1 MRYAWFRRTIA
12 AVFVLSG
19 GICAAQ
25 NKINPATQI
34 AWPTGCQVYNVATNS
49 CPSAGGIVYMGP
61 WSRTTTYLVNQAA
74 FYSGATYVSLVNSNL
89 NNVPSTSPSDWQPLF
104 TGVGVTVQNAYSTL
118 PTETYFNVANASATD
133 GIFASDDPTHSAT
146 TLALRNGAYLDAA
159 NVFTQ
164 NQTMPTV
171 NNAPISWFTGMGNAN
186 IGGSLPSATTGS
198 NNTASGVYALSSNT
212 TGSNNT
218 ASGTYALSS
227 NTTGY
232 FNTASGTDALSSNTT
247 GSTNT
252 ASGVSAL
259 SLNTTGSNN
268 TASGLGALLSNTTG
282 SDNTASGENA
292 GSYISGGT
300 AGNTISSNSL
310 YDGYLTEAMASGDT
324 NENVIGNM
332 AVGAGSNT
340 TTIGNSSITKTVLQ
354 GTIFDGAAQI
364 ASTNLSD
371 RSNLVREVP
380 LAGTQT
386 ISQPSGTTLAINDL
400 NNFYV
405 ASQYQTPSGTGNNG
419 IANAI
424 AQGCA
429 AGTGCTVVADPGY
442 ATTEF
447 PMSYWNGMDWP
458 TNTSVWDYRAGT
470 NSLFSHDPMSI
481 VSEQGFRLVTN
492 FDVSQYTMNTCCG
505 GRDNGPGGFTNIF
518 TEYTGSNNTQNTF
531 GGIPMVGGYGAI
543 RPGIFNSVT
552 RYDSGQTFDEWQ
564 QLNCHGTGDCIGH
577 FEQLFADGGINRVDD
592 EGVHLADTSVE
603 EDQVVFTGTISSAA
617 TTGATTV
624 TVTCTIG
631 CATQGQDRL
640 LLDTNS
646 AKTISGTF
654 TTLATAPVNQF
665 PAAITD
671 ANANYPVTTFV
682 SLCYAGSDNGAGGA
696 AGCPT
701 NGTAP
706 SGYIPPQATS
716 PTQQAPNSPIVTSIL
731 PSYPNQPGYVCTNT
745 TAQSGNSAAACY
757 MPASGVGCLT
767 DQQEYETVNYTYN
780 SATQQVTL
788 LNLTSSHLN
797 GMSFGVGGLCG
808 YAVEETRTIYHDG
821 GTQGVQSV
829 VLPVAG
835 TPTSTSLL
843 YIFQRVNEG
852 LQPWLG
858 ADVQDDLLASA
869 SANVTLLADGTT
881 VQLTITSSSTIGCYQ
896 SGLPVTITTA
906 NSTYNGTY
914 PITATSCGAGGIA
927 TFTYTPS
934 PAPSGTTPSTATLSY
949 NNLQYTLYPAA
960 RTLSVYD
967 AATKSVDGT
976 FYLMPNTMLWAQ
988 NDPVRQAHYYPIVV
1002 TGSGNPSYVAHWTP
1016 EPEYGGTDAGITWD
1030 GIQRGGD
1037 DGGFALNNLTV
1048 STHYREHGG
1057 TQTAPYG
1064 AYKVNG
1070 VYGTDFYIGNAPEQ
1084 AVIEVTNCKVDI
1096 GCNGPLANFDLL
1108 KSNNAE
1114 NANGGNGI
1122 PAINIDPANGGK
1134 ILIGGGGGGQPDNQ
1148 GVSLAPVEAGY
1159 WIADQNV
1166 TSPVAQVGGIATS
1179 AAMPTP
1185 GGPQTN
1191 VIGTVGSTTY
1201 SYYVVA
1207 HPVGGGT
1214 VLSNLGGENS
1224 PVFCGI
1230 GCGVTN
1236 GNATLSATNYNQVCA
1251 GGPNSPALYNPAV
1264 ASWDILKLLGSTYYA
1279 LATNVVVTATNM
1291 GCVNDQGQSLPTYVV
1306 PASNTTGQTTVNG
1319 PLNAATVNATASV
1332 TAPHIIATGNTVT
1345 LSGTGGTPTCVASTT
1360 CLDLRG
1366 RLSIPSATT
1375 SSVVTF
1381 ATAFGTAPVCTVT
1394 QNGGA
1399 TFFIPAWSSTTTAL
1413 TITTGVALTA
1423 AEEFDYTCI
1432 Q

>member
-1 MRYAWFRRTIA
+1 MNRTVKFKLRKNGDYSSMMSHSLWRGAMKMFLFAVVASRMVYGQVPTTLIEDTIYHADGTYASGTLLITWPAFATSTGQAIPAGNLTAQIGANGAVSLSLTPNIGATPAGTYYSVIYHLDDGTVSKEYWVVPNVTQTTITAMRSEVMPASIAMQMASQTYINNLLTGYLPISGGSLQGALLLNADPQAALQAATKEYVDSNVQTIA
-12 AVFVLSG
+12 SELS
-19 GICAAQ
+19 Q
-25 NKINPATQI
+25 K
-34 AWPTGCQVYNVATNS
+34 
-49 CPSAGGIVYMGP
+49 
-61 WSRTTTYLVNQAA
+61 
-74 FYSGATYVSLVNSNL
+74 
-89 NNVPSTSPSDWQPLF
+89 
-104 TGVGVTVQNAYSTL
+104 
-118 PTETYFNVANASATD
+118 VANA
-133 GIFASDDPTHSAT
+133 P
-146 TLALRNGAYLDAA
+146 
-159 NVFTQ
+159 
-164 NQTMPTV
+164 
-171 NNAPISWFTGMGNAN
+171 
-186 IGGSLPSATTGS
+186 TGS
-198 NNTASGVYALSSNT
+198 QL
-212 TGSNNT
+212 
-218 ASGTYALSS
+218 
-227 NTTGY
+227 
-232 FNTASGTDALSSNTT
+232 
-247 GSTNT
+247 
-252 ASGVSAL
+252 
-259 SLNTTGSNN
+259 
-268 TASGLGALLSNTTG
+268 
-282 SDNTASGENA
+282 
-292 GSYISGGT
+292 
-300 AGNTISSNSL
+300 
-310 YDGYLTEAMASGDT
+310 
-324 NENVIGNM
+324 
-332 AVGAGSNT
+332 
-340 TTIGNSSITKTVLQ
+340 
-354 GTIFDGAAQI
+354 
-364 ASTNLSD
+364 
-371 RSNLVREVP
+371 
-380 LAGTQT
+380 

-405 ASQYQTPSGTGNNG
+405 ASQYQTPAGTGNNG

-843 YIFQRVNEG
+843 YIFQRVGEG

-914 PITATSCGAGGIA
+914 PITATSCGAGSTA

-976 FYLMPNTMLWAQ
+976 FYLMPNMMLWAQ

-1122 PAINIDPANGGK
+1122 PTINIDPANGGK

-1264 ASWDILKLLGSTYYA
+1264 ASWDILKLVGSTYYA

-1332 TAPHIIATGNTVT
+1332 TAPTMNATAGYQVNGTALAASNLSNGTTGSGAVVLAT
-1345 LSGTGGTPTCVASTT
+1345 SPTISGT
-1360 CLDLRG
+1360 L
-1366 RLSIPSATT
+1366 
-1375 SSVVTF
+1375 
-1381 ATAFGTAPVCTVT
+1381 TA
-1394 QNGGA
+1394 
-1399 TFFIPAWSSTTTAL
+1399 
-1413 TITTGVALTA
+1413 TTGVTVQDTSGVDNYGAMKLLSPNLGTGIGADYGLGIGTSYSTNNAGLIYFENKGGAGSATNFVSIGVFGSSGMQVDGNNNIFTLGSVTAPTVNVTASVANNAGLQHFTQAMCTTGASVGAWCDTAVTFPVAEPDTNYALVCTLNGSGSNSQGLLNFYSPSTTGAILRLTSGA
-1423 AEEFDYTCI
+1423 ADSNSGSANCI
-1432 Q
+1432 LMHN

>member
-1 MRYAWFRRTIA
+1 MNRTVKFKLRKNGDYSSMMSHSLWRGAMKMFLFAVVASRMVYGQVPTTLIEDTIYHADGTYASGTLLITWPAFATSTGQAIPAGNLTAQIGANGAVSLSLTPNIGATPAGTYYSVIYHLDDGTVSKEYWVVPNVTQTTITAMRSEVMPASIAMQMASQTYINNLLTGYLPISGGSLQGALLLNADPQAALQAATKEYVDSNVQTIA
-12 AVFVLSG
+12 SELS
-19 GICAAQ
+19 Q
-25 NKINPATQI
+25 K
-34 AWPTGCQVYNVATNS
+34 
-49 CPSAGGIVYMGP
+49 
-61 WSRTTTYLVNQAA
+61 
-74 FYSGATYVSLVNSNL
+74 
-89 NNVPSTSPSDWQPLF
+89 
-104 TGVGVTVQNAYSTL
+104 
-118 PTETYFNVANASATD
+118 VANA
-133 GIFASDDPTHSAT
+133 P
-146 TLALRNGAYLDAA
+146 
-159 NVFTQ
+159 
-164 NQTMPTV
+164 
-171 NNAPISWFTGMGNAN
+171 
-186 IGGSLPSATTGS
+186 TGS
-198 NNTASGVYALSSNT
+198 QL
-212 TGSNNT
+212 
-218 ASGTYALSS
+218 
-227 NTTGY
+227 
-232 FNTASGTDALSSNTT
+232 
-247 GSTNT
+247 
-252 ASGVSAL
+252 
-259 SLNTTGSNN
+259 
-268 TASGLGALLSNTTG
+268 
-282 SDNTASGENA
+282 
-292 GSYISGGT
+292 
-300 AGNTISSNSL
+300 
-310 YDGYLTEAMASGDT
+310 
-324 NENVIGNM
+324 
-332 AVGAGSNT
+332 
-340 TTIGNSSITKTVLQ
+340 
-354 GTIFDGAAQI
+354 
-364 ASTNLSD
+364 
-371 RSNLVREVP
+371 
-380 LAGTQT
+380 

-405 ASQYQTPSGTGNNG
+405 ASQYQTPAGTGNNG

-843 YIFQRVNEG
+843 YIFQRVGEG

-914 PITATSCGAGGIA
+914 PITATSCGAGSTA

-976 FYLMPNTMLWAQ
+976 FYLMPNMMLWAQ

-1122 PAINIDPANGGK
+1122 PTINIDPANGGK

-1332 TAPHIIATGNTVT
+1332 TAPTMNATAGYQVNGTALAASNLSNGTTGSGAVVLAT
-1345 LSGTGGTPTCVASTT
+1345 SPTISGT
-1360 CLDLRG
+1360 L
-1366 RLSIPSATT
+1366 
-1375 SSVVTF
+1375 
-1381 ATAFGTAPVCTVT
+1381 TA
-1394 QNGGA
+1394 
-1399 TFFIPAWSSTTTAL
+1399 
-1413 TITTGVALTA
+1413 TTGVTVQDTSGVDNYGAMKLLSPNLGTGIGADYGLGIGTSYSTNNAGLIYFENKGGAGSATNFVSIGVFGSSGMQVDGNNNIFTLGSVTAPTVNVTASVANNAGLQHFTQAMCTTGASVGAWCDTAVTFPVAEPDTNYALVCTLNGSGSNSQGLLNFYSPSTTGAILRLTSGA
-1423 AEEFDYTCI
+1423 ADSNSGSANCI
-1432 Q
+1432 LMHN

>member
-1 MRYAWFRRTIA
+1 MNRTVKFKLRKNGDYSSMMSHSLWRGAMKMFLFAVVASRMVYGQVPTTLIEDTIYHADGTYASGTLLITWPAFATSTGQAIPAGNLTAQIGANGAVSLSLTPNIGATPAGTYYSVIYHLDDGTVSKEYWVVPNVTQTTITAMRSEVMPASIAMQMASQTYINNLLTGYLPISGGSLQGALLLNADPQAALQAATKEYVDSNVQTIA
-12 AVFVLSG
+12 SELS
-19 GICAAQ
+19 Q
-25 NKINPATQI
+25 K
-34 AWPTGCQVYNVATNS
+34 
-49 CPSAGGIVYMGP
+49 
-61 WSRTTTYLVNQAA
+61 
-74 FYSGATYVSLVNSNL
+74 
-89 NNVPSTSPSDWQPLF
+89 
-104 TGVGVTVQNAYSTL
+104 
-118 PTETYFNVANASATD
+118 VANA
-133 GIFASDDPTHSAT
+133 P
-146 TLALRNGAYLDAA
+146 
-159 NVFTQ
+159 
-164 NQTMPTV
+164 
-171 NNAPISWFTGMGNAN
+171 
-186 IGGSLPSATTGS
+186 TGS
-198 NNTASGVYALSSNT
+198 QL
-212 TGSNNT
+212 
-218 ASGTYALSS
+218 
-227 NTTGY
+227 
-232 FNTASGTDALSSNTT
+232 
-247 GSTNT
+247 
-252 ASGVSAL
+252 
-259 SLNTTGSNN
+259 
-268 TASGLGALLSNTTG
+268 
-282 SDNTASGENA
+282 
-292 GSYISGGT
+292 
-300 AGNTISSNSL
+300 
-310 YDGYLTEAMASGDT
+310 
-324 NENVIGNM
+324 
-332 AVGAGSNT
+332 
-340 TTIGNSSITKTVLQ
+340 
-354 GTIFDGAAQI
+354 
-364 ASTNLSD
+364 
-371 RSNLVREVP
+371 
-380 LAGTQT
+380 

-405 ASQYQTPSGTGNNG
+405 ASQYQTPAGTGNNG

-843 YIFQRVNEG
+843 YIFQRVGEG

-914 PITATSCGAGGIA
+914 PITATSCGAGSTA

-976 FYLMPNTMLWAQ
+976 FYLMPNMMLWAQ

-1122 PAINIDPANGGK
+1122 PTINIDPANGGK

-1179 AAMPTP
+1179 AAMSTP

-1264 ASWDILKLLGSTYYA
+1264 ASWDILKLVGSTYYA

-1332 TAPHIIATGNTVT
+1332 TAPTMNATAGYQVNGTALAASNLSNGTTGSGAVVLAT
-1345 LSGTGGTPTCVASTT
+1345 SPTISGT
-1360 CLDLRG
+1360 L
-1366 RLSIPSATT
+1366 
-1375 SSVVTF
+1375 
-1381 ATAFGTAPVCTVT
+1381 TA
-1394 QNGGA
+1394 
-1399 TFFIPAWSSTTTAL
+1399 
-1413 TITTGVALTA
+1413 TTGVTVQDTSGVDNYGAMKLLSPNLGTGIGADYGLGIGTSYSTNNAGLIYFENKGGAGSATNFVSIGVFGSSGMQVDGNNNIFTLGSVTAPTVNVTASVANNAGLQHFTQAMCTTGASVGAWCDTAVTFPVAEPDTNYALVCTLNGSGSNSQGLLNFYSPSTTGAILRLTSGA
-1423 AEEFDYTCI
+1423 ADSNSGSANCI
-1432 Q
+1432 LMHN

>member
-1 MRYAWFRRTIA
+1 MKMFLFAVVASRMVYGQVPTTLIEDTIYHADGTYASGTLLITWPAFATSTGQAIPAGNLTAQIGANGAVSLSLTPNIGATPAGTYYSVIYHLDDGTVSKEYWVVPNVTQTTITAMRSEVMPASIAMQMASQTYINNLLTGYLPISGGSLQGALLLNADPQAALQAATKEYVDSNVQTIA
-12 AVFVLSG
+12 SELS
-19 GICAAQ
+19 Q
-25 NKINPATQI
+25 K
-34 AWPTGCQVYNVATNS
+34 
-49 CPSAGGIVYMGP
+49 
-61 WSRTTTYLVNQAA
+61 
-74 FYSGATYVSLVNSNL
+74 
-89 NNVPSTSPSDWQPLF
+89 
-104 TGVGVTVQNAYSTL
+104 
-118 PTETYFNVANASATD
+118 VANA
-133 GIFASDDPTHSAT
+133 P
-146 TLALRNGAYLDAA
+146 
-159 NVFTQ
+159 
-164 NQTMPTV
+164 
-171 NNAPISWFTGMGNAN
+171 
-186 IGGSLPSATTGS
+186 TGS
-198 NNTASGVYALSSNT
+198 QL
-212 TGSNNT
+212 
-218 ASGTYALSS
+218 
-227 NTTGY
+227 
-232 FNTASGTDALSSNTT
+232 
-247 GSTNT
+247 
-252 ASGVSAL
+252 
-259 SLNTTGSNN
+259 
-268 TASGLGALLSNTTG
+268 
-282 SDNTASGENA
+282 
-292 GSYISGGT
+292 
-300 AGNTISSNSL
+300 
-310 YDGYLTEAMASGDT
+310 
-324 NENVIGNM
+324 
-332 AVGAGSNT
+332 
-340 TTIGNSSITKTVLQ
+340 
-354 GTIFDGAAQI
+354 
-364 ASTNLSD
+364 
-371 RSNLVREVP
+371 
-380 LAGTQT
+380 

-405 ASQYQTPSGTGNNG
+405 ASQYQTPAGTGNNG

-843 YIFQRVNEG
+843 YIFQRVGEG

-914 PITATSCGAGGIA
+914 PITATSCGAGSTA

-934 PAPSGTTPSTATLSY
+934 PAPSQTTPSTATLSY

-976 FYLMPNTMLWAQ
+976 FYLMPNMMLWAQ

-1122 PAINIDPANGGK
+1122 PTINIDPANGGK

-1264 ASWDILKLLGSTYYA
+1264 ASWDILKLVGSTYYA

-1332 TAPHIIATGNTVT
+1332 TAPTMNATAGYQVNGTALAASNLSNGTTGSGAVVLAT
-1345 LSGTGGTPTCVASTT
+1345 SPTISGT
-1360 CLDLRG
+1360 L
-1366 RLSIPSATT
+1366 
-1375 SSVVTF
+1375 
-1381 ATAFGTAPVCTVT
+1381 TA
-1394 QNGGA
+1394 
-1399 TFFIPAWSSTTTAL
+1399 
-1413 TITTGVALTA
+1413 TTGVTVQDTSGVDNYGAMKLLSPNLGTGIGADYGLGIGTSYSTNNAGLIYFENKGGAGSATNFVSIGVFGSSGMQVDGNNNIFTLGSVTAPTVNVTASVANNAGLQHFTQAMCTTGASVGAWCDTAVTFPVAEPDTNYALVCTLNGSGSNSQGLLNFYSPSTTGAILRLTSGA
-1423 AEEFDYTCI
+1423 ADSNSGSANCI
-1432 Q
+1432 LMHN